1 MTHSALIQD
10 THAGGWWEFLD
21 PLAIV
26 RAEYLEEVLPALQ
39 EVERRV
45 EQEGL
50 WAVGYVAYEAGPAF
64 DPGIAA
70 RAKGETPLL
79 WMGLYRPP
87 QLIRSPAPAPD
98 ERIPHYQWHP
108 SVDKAAYGRAITRIR
123 ELIANGDTYQVNYT
137 LRLRAPA
144 EEDPFALFLRM
155 VHANDPAHAAYL
167 DCGRFVVCS
176 ASPELFFSLDQGLLT
191 SRPMKGTAGRG
202 LWPAQDAA
210 KAGELEK
217 SLKNRAENV
226 MIVDMVRN
234 DMGRIAQVGS
244 VQATRL
250 FELERY
256 PTVWQ
261 LTSTVSAR
269 CDAPLGEI
277 FRALFPP
284 ASITGAPKAR
294 ASEIIAELETTPRG
308 VYTGCIGY
316 IAPGR
321 RMKFNV
327 AIRTATLY
335 RETHSVEYGVG
346 GGIVWDST
354 TQAEY
359 QECLLKAR
367 IVTDTP
373 PPFSL
378 LETLLWEPDCGWFLL
393 DAHLTRLSASANYLG
408 ARVDLPLVRVRLDTL
423 ARDFDRTPQRVRLLV
438 ARDGGISCEAAPL
451 VTSSE
456 PVRLRIGAAPIDR
469 ANPFL
474 YNKTTYR
481 KIYDEAKASQPDCD
495 DVILWNTSS
504 QVTETTIA
512 NLVVD
517 LDDRTLTPPIECGLL
532 PGIFR
537 AHLLACG
544 EIEEAIITLEDL
556 RRATRIR
563 VINSVRRWREA
574 ELVDSA

>member
-10 THAGGWWEFLD
+10 SHAGGWREFVD
-21 PLAIV
+21 PLAII
-26 RAEYLEEVLPALQ
+26 RAERLEEVLPALQ
-39 EVERRV
+39 DIERRV
-45 EQEGL
+45 EQDGL

-64 DPGIAA
+64 DPAIAA
-70 RAKGETPLL
+70 REKGATPLL

-87 QLIRSPAPAPD
+87 GLIQLPAPASN
-98 ERIPHYQWHP
+98 ERIPHYQWQP
-108 SVDKAAYGRAITRIR
+108 SVDKAAYGCAITQIR
-123 ELIANGDTYQVNYT
+123 TLIANGDTYQVNYT

-144 EEDPFALFLRM
+144 EEDPRALFLRM

-176 ASPELFFSLDQGLLT
+176 ASPELFFSLEQGLLT

-210 KAGELEK
+210 KASELEK

-234 DMGRIAQVGS
+234 DLGRIAQVGS
-244 VQATRL
+244 VDTPRL

-261 LTSTVSAR
+261 LTSTVTAR
-269 CDAPLGEI
+269 CNAPLGDI

-294 ASEIIAELETTPRG
+294 ASEIIADLETTPRG

-327 AIRTATLY
+327 AIRTATLD
-335 RETHSVEYGVG
+335 RETRSVEYGVG

-359 QECLLKAR
+359 EECLLKAR

-378 LETLLWEPDCGWFLL
+378 LETLLWEPAAGWFLL
-393 DAHLTRLSASANYLG
+393 DEHLGRLGASANYLG
-408 ARVDLPLVRVRLDTL
+408 ARVDLSLVRARLNTL
-423 ARDFDRTPQRVRLLV
+423 ARDLDQTSQRVRLLV
-438 ARDGGISCEAAPL
+438 ARDGSVSCEAAQL

-456 PVRLRIGAAPIDR
+456 PVRLRIAAAPIDR

-495 DVILWNTSS
+495 DVILWNTA
-504 QVTETTIA
+504 QEVTETTIA

-517 LDDRTLTPPIECGLL
+517 LDGRALTPPIECGLL

-537 AHLLACG
+537 AHLLARG
-544 EIEEAIITLEDL
+544 EIEEAKITLEDL
-556 RRATRIR
+556 RRAERIR
-563 VINSVRRWREA
+563 VINSVRRWRNA
-574 ELVDSA
+574 ELVSA